1 MGCECSKPDEVPRA
15 KSGKKLQPPVVTVEG
30 VRIDDE
36 DDNDDDQPSKKKYTS
51 WVKDKKNRSGGSRG
65 GLLPA
70 GDAGAANDD
79 AYSCVDGIS
88 CATTALLSI
97 TAYQESITGGRPSRF
112 ENAQRKRTP
121 RC

>member
-1 MGCECSKPDEVPRA
+1 MGCECSKPDEVPKA
-15 KSGKKLQPPVVTVEG
+15 KAGKKLQPPLVTVEG
-30 VRIDDE
+30 VRID
-36 DDNDDDQPSKKKYTS
+36 DDDQPSKKKYTP
-51 WVKDKKNRSGGSRG
+51 WVKGKKNGSAGSRG

-70 GDAGAANDD
+70 GDAGAALTANDD